1 VHGKSRWCMGELFEE
16 LSKDLARGMSRRQAL
31 WRFTAGFA
39 AAVGALLTGR
49 GAAAAGDSRWSQER
63 HHDLCHAYVWYDP
76 RAEAGWATNRTEE
89 EMIGM
94 SVLHC
99 PPGYCYSYGVGCVP
113 VDSGDQDACAE
124 YCRHFTGSARGE
136 CMRGSAQCP
145 TGFCARMIN
154 GHYAGCVYIYNGE
167 PYPIH
172 LEANGGSPVWE

>member
-1 VHGKSRWCMGELFEE
+1 MGELFEE
-16 LSKDLARGMSRRQAL
+16 LSRDLARGLSRRQAL
-31 WRFTAGFA
+31 SRFAAGFA
-39 AAVGALLTGR
+39 AAVGALFTGR
-49 GAAAAGDSRWSQER
+49 SAAASGGSRWEPER
-63 HHDLCHAYVWYDP
+63 HYDLCYAYMWHDP
-76 RAEAGWATNRTEE
+76 RAEAALNENKTEE
-89 EMIGM
+89 EMIKLHM
-94 SVLHC
+94 SC

-172 LEANGGSPVWE
+172 LEADGGYPVWE